1 MKNLKKYYQSVS
13 EKMKSFFLISIT
25 ILFFISCKSEEQ
37 KPAPKQ
43 MHSQQNVLPPKQQQQ
58 QTPIR
63 KQTGIDPKVAQELIA
78 VIKENIAASEA
89 EDKDRVL
96 KTIHKDSPQY
106 KSTVNGMDF
115 VFASYDMKFD
125 LEQIEVLEVTGDEAK
140 VYYMQ
145 ITRAIRGEGFAPTRA
160 TGIHHMKKEIGKW
173 KIFKTEYLNN
183 EQIM

>member
-1 MKNLKKYYQSVS
+1 MS
-13 EKMKSFFLISIT
+13 EEMKSFFLISIT
-25 ILFFISCKSEEQ
+25 ILFFLISCRSEEQ
-37 KPAPKQ
+37 KPVPKQ
-43 MHSQQNVLPPKQQQQ
+43 MQGQQYVLPPKQQQ
-58 QTPIR
+58 TPIQ

-115 VFASYDMKFD
+115 VFANYDMKFD

-145 ITRAIRGEGFAPTRA
+145 ITRAIRGEGFASTRA
-160 TGIHHMKKEIGKW
+160 TGIHHMKKENGKW
-173 KIFKTEYLNN
+173 KIFKTEYLGN

>member
-1 MKNLKKYYQSVS
+1 MKL
-13 EKMKSFFLISIT
+13 FFLISIT
-25 ILFFISCKSEEQ
+25 ILFFFISCKSEEQ
-37 KPAPKQ
+37 KPKPKQ
-43 MHSQQNVLPPKQQQQ
+43 MQGQQYVLPPKKEQ
-58 QTPIR
+58 QTPIQ
-63 KQTGIDPKVAQELIA
+63 KQSGIDPKITEELIA

-89 EDKDRVL
+89 EDKERVL

-125 LEQIEVLEVTGDEAK
+125 LEQVEVLEVTGDDAK

-145 ITRAIRGEGFAPTRA
+145 VTRAIRGEGFAPTRA
-160 TGIHHMKKEIGKW
+160 TGIHHMKKENGKW
-173 KIFKTEYLNN
+173 KIFRTEYLNN